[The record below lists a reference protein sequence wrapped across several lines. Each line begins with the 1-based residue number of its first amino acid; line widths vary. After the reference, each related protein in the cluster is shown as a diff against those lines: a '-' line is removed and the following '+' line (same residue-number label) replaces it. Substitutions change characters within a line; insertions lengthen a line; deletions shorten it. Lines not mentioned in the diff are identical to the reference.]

1 MFKIKKGLDLPIAG
15 TPSGDLVDAKTVR
28 SVAVLGE
35 DYPGMKPTMAVAEG
49 DRVKQGQILFSDKKT
64 EGVVFTA
71 PAAGTV
77 SSINRGAKRAFIGLV
92 IDVESDVDGDQAEAF
107 ASYAAKDLTTLERQT
122 VVNQLLQSGAWTA
135 LRTRPFSR
143 IPDPQ
148 STPNSVFVTAIDTNP
163 LAADPKP
170 IIAAREAEFA
180 AGLAVLGRLTDGAV
194 HLCQDDSEALAA
206 STQVGVTSHVFAGP
220 HPAGLPGTH
229 IHFVDP
235 VSTNKTVWFIGYQDV
250 IAIGY
255 LFLNGRVLNERVV
268 ALGGPGVTTPRLLRT
283 SVGANLDELTAGELT
298 GGEQRVIS
306 GSILAGHT
314 ARGQHAFLGRYHT
327 QVSVLPEDRERKLF
341 GWLVPGA
348 AVHSVFP
355 AFLSKWIG
363 EKSVSF
369 STNTNGSTRAMVP
382 IGTYDDVIPMDILAT
397 PLMRSILVG
406 DVEKSINLG
415 CLELDEEDVALCTYA
430 CPGKY
435 EFGPVLRDLLTQ
447 IEKEG

>member
-283 SVGANLDELTAGELT
+283 SVGANLDELTAGELA

-341 GWLVPGA
+341 GYLVPGA

>member
-170 IIAAREAEFA
+170 IIAARESEFA

-283 SVGANLDELTAGELT
+283 SVGANLDELTAGELA

-341 GWLVPGA
+341 GYLVPGA